1 MKILKAKSAGFCFGV
16 KRAYELAREA
26 QGENVQTLGELIHN
40 PEVLEELQTKGI
52 KAVSA
57 ISELEDGVVIIRA
70 HGISNR
76 KRSELEKKNLA
87 IVDASCPFVKR
98 IHSEVEKFTAA
109 GIPVIIVGINNH
121 PEMQAVVE
129 DFPQAIVVNDVE
141 DSRLQNF
148 SQKKVALLSQTTETE
163 ENFQAVAAK
172 LRDFSAE
179 VEIVKTICNATTE
192 RQNAAVELARE
203 VEVMIVI
210 GGKNSNNTRKLF
222 QLVSEITRSY
232 WIENST
238 ELKTE
243 WFAGVEKVGITAG
256 ASTPEAAIEKVVK
269 SLEGLSY

>member
-57 ISELEDGVVIIRA
+57 ISELQDGVVIIRA

-129 DFPQAIVVNDVE
+129 DFPQAIVVNDAE

-148 SQKKVALLSQTTETE
+148 ADKKVAVLSQTTETE

-172 LRDFSAE
+172 LREFSAE
-179 VEIVKTICNATTE
+179 VETVKTICNATTE
-192 RQNAAVELARE
+192 RQNAAVELAKE

-210 GGKNSNNTRKLF
+210 GGKKSNNTRKLF
-222 QLVSEITRSY
+222 QLVSEITQSY

-243 WFAGVEKVGITAG
+243 WFTDVEKVGITAG

-269 SLEGLSY
+269 SLEGIS

>member
-1 MKILKAKSAGFCFGV
+1 VKILKAKSAGFCFGV

-76 KRSELEKKNLA
+76 KRAELEKKNLC

-98 IHSEVEKFTAA
+98 IHSEVERFTAA

-129 DFPQAIVVNDVE
+129 DFPQAIVVNDAS

-148 SQKKVALLSQTTETE
+148 SQQKVALLSQTTETE
-163 ENFQAVAAK
+163 ENFQAVAEK
-172 LRDFSAE
+172 LREFHAT
-179 VEIVKTICNATTE
+179 VETVKTICNATTE

-203 VEVMIVI
+203 VEVMLVI

-238 ELKTE
+238 ELQPE
-243 WFAGVEKVGITAG
+243 WFTGIEKVGITAG
-256 ASTPEAAIEKVVK
+256 ASTPEVAIEKVVK
-269 SLEGLSY
+269 WLEGF